1 MVRAKKVLIPTVKCQ
16 NKRHM
21 ATDPRLLINDA
32 LLLQVEETAREQKRE
47 PSEIVEEALGRYL
60 AIQRLARPSERME
73 RKALAKGIHE
83 DDIPRLVDEVR
94 RENESRGR

>member
-1 MVRAKKVLIPTVKCQ
+1 
-16 NKRHM
+16 M
-21 ATDPRLLINDA
+21 ATEPKPLINDA

-60 AIQRLARPSERME
+60 AIQRLERLSERLE
-73 RKALAKGIHE
+73 KKALAKGIRE
-83 DDIPRLVDEVR
+83 EDIPRLVDEVR